1 MSLFDILQAVYTNRG
16 YYHLSFIVINRDNAD
31 LPDWK
36 FIVHDYKDI
45 DELVVRYGVP
55 KEAHIVEKTDAFRLL
70 KIYEQGGIYV
80 DIDRVMNVIL
90 NDVIDIKKVKL
101 VLATYYDINFT
112 NDLFGSSPGNK
123 IIIDAFKKQQHKR
136 KGFKRRQGWITSK
149 NQMELVRTYTSSIE
163 TALLGRRIGAASS
176 PDDSGDEHSIWDEA
190 RRILNEDSNGMIVTS
205 KDMWCDGLLVKDY
218 EGCKNISRDS
228 LYDAY
233 NVQDWNDEVDGV
245 WNS

>member
-1 MSLFDILQAVYTNRG
+1 
-16 YYHLSFIVINRDNAD
+16 
-31 LPDWK
+31 
-36 FIVHDYKDI
+36 
-45 DELVVRYGVP
+45 
-55 KEAHIVEKTDAFRLL
+55 L

-80 DIDRVMNVIL
+80 DIDRVMNVKL
-90 NDVIDIKKVKL
+90 NDVIDVKKVKL

-136 KGFKRRQGWITSK
+136 KGFKRKRGWITSSD
-149 NQMELVRTYTSSIE
+149 QMDLVRTYTSNIE

-176 PDDSGDEHSIWDEA
+176 PDDSADEHSIWDEA
-190 RRILNEDSNGMIVTS
+190 RRILSEDSKGMIVTS

-218 EGCKNISRDS
+218 EGCKDISRDS

-233 NVQDWNDEVDGV
+233 NVQDWNDQVDAV
-245 WNS
+245 HNLE